1 MTEGLI
7 EKDTLPKEITYIDI
21 YNMLL
26 PHKVIGNIDP
36 DYIKERAVKNL
47 TEYGFGKRLQ
57 EILRNSPEG
66 KKLEEIFSSREEVYD
81 IPAFPRT
88 ISRGKNRDFTNNKSL
103 LVPTEEGLGIII
115 ISDSKDNPLKIHPD
129 ILQISRE
136 TATKYED
143 ELGEILEGE
152 IHNLEMRTTY
162 LDNNMKI

>member
-57 EILRNSPEG
+57 EILRNSQR
-66 KKLEEIFSSREEVYD
+66 KKLEEFLAAEEFMIFNLS
-81 IPAFPRT
+81 
-88 ISRGKNRDFTNNKSL
+88 KSNF
-103 LVPTEEGLGIII
+103 
-115 ISDSKDNPLKIHPD
+115 K
-129 ILQISRE
+129 R
-136 TATKYED
+136 
-143 ELGEILEGE
+143 
-152 IHNLEMRTTY
+152 
-162 LDNNMKI
+162 